1 MKLHQTILLL
11 IALSMVAA
19 LVACS
24 SSSTPPPP
32 PVISVALSGTPPTSL
47 QTNAVQAFTAT
58 VTNDSA
64 NAGVTWS
71 VTCGSSGACGSFDHT
86 STASGA
92 ATNYT
97 APSAVPTGNTVTVTA
112 TSVTDSTKSASAIV
126 TITAPPVIAVTLGPA
141 PSSLQV
147 LGGAG
152 ITAFVANDSANAGV
166 TWTVACGSAGACG
179 SLSASSTAS
188 GAPTDYTAPSAVPT
202 GNTVTLTATSVT
214 DNTKTASAVI
224 TITTAN
230 TTLADGT
237 YVFSLAG
244 QDYYTGFLYYAAGA
258 FTVSSGAITGGEQDF
273 VDFSTN
279 TLLNNIIGGSV
290 TTTADGNLQIT
301 LNTDDTTGTVGVA
314 GTETLN
320 ATLVSASRGL
330 INEFDASATS
340 SGTLDLQTS
349 TSVGLG
355 GYAFYVTGGDSNY
368 YPATFG
374 GVINVDGSG
383 TISGA
388 GSVFDINDVGNVLQN
403 QPINP
408 STVSSADSFGRIQI
422 SLDLTTSGVGGLGL
436 AGYVVDGNRIRLV
449 ENSNDVNDIFFG
461 VTGGTAFYQGANT
474 GTFSAASIAG
484 SSFVFGTNGQDPNGY
499 FQAAGV
505 LTTNADGT
513 TVNGTLNENDLT
525 GTGAQAPIPFT
536 GTYTVDATGRV
547 TLSNQVSGNTVTVQL
562 YLDGSGNGLVATMDN
577 FDVLAGLAYLQTG
590 GGSFS
595 AASCFGTYGFDAT
608 GFDLT
613 YTEVDS
619 VGPVVADG
627 VGTLTG
633 TVDQN
638 YLFNWQTVGLSLAGT
653 FTADPSGIF
662 SDGMTGLDVT
672 SPLNTDA
679 FTYYVID
686 TTRVVAIETD
696 PNELT
701 LGYFELQQ

>member
-179 SLSASSTAS
+179 SLSTSSTAS

-258 FTVSSGAITGGEQDF
+258 FTVSSGAITGGEQDL

-320 ATLVSASRGL
+320 ATLVSASRAL
-330 INEFDASATS
+330 INEFDGSATS
-340 SGTLDLQTS
+340 SGALDLQTS
-349 TSVGLG
+349 TSAGQG
-355 GYAFYVTGGDSNY
+355 GYAFYVTGGDTNG
-368 YPATFG
+368 YPTAFG
-374 GVINVDGSG
+374 GVVNVDGS
-383 TISGA
+383 
-388 GSVFDINDVGNVLQN
+388 DNL
-403 QPINP
+403 
-408 STVSSADSFGRIQI
+408 GR
-422 SLDLTTSGVGGLGL
+422 GK
-436 AGYVVDGNRIRLV
+436 RL
-449 ENSNDVNDIFFG
+449 
-461 VTGGTAFYQGANT
+461 
-474 GTFSAASIAG
+474 
-484 SSFVFGTNGQDPNGY
+484 
-499 FQAAGV
+499 
-505 LTTNADGT
+505 
-513 TVNGTLNENDLT
+513 
-525 GTGAQAPIPFT
+525 
-536 GTYTVDATGRV
+536 
-547 TLSNQVSGNTVTVQL
+547 
-562 YLDGSGNGLVATMDN
+562 
-577 FDVLAGLAYLQTG
+577 
-590 GGSFS
+590 
-595 AASCFGTYGFDAT
+595 
-608 GFDLT
+608 
-613 YTEVDS
+613 
-619 VGPVVADG
+619 
-627 VGTLTG
+627 
-633 TVDQN
+633 
-638 YLFNWQTVGLSLAGT
+638 
-653 FTADPSGIF
+653 
-662 SDGMTGLDVT
+662 
-672 SPLNTDA
+672 
-679 FTYYVID
+679 
-686 TTRVVAIETD
+686 
-696 PNELT
+696 
-701 LGYFELQQ
+701 